1 MPCRQIVHDSQNQ
14 GQNKA
19 ISAVN
24 RLKQIN
30 PTANYHAITEKLLPS
45 NCLKIISNFDIV
57 VDATDN
63 FDARYILNDA
73 CVILK
78 KVLVSGSAVGLE
90 GQITV
95 IKPGETPCYR
105 CLYPSPSLMENCRSC
120 ANAGILGP
128 VAGLI
133 GCLEAI
139 ETLKLLSNTAPSSN
153 KANMV
158 HGIEGKQVFYDAKFG
173 DFHSFELPSRNKNCI
188 VCGDQ
193 PSIRTGEDI
202 EQFITNIQCQSQEAS
217 DKYLGGPLPPDCE
230 ISCRDYLLQY
240 ENNESDESSSAFHII
255 LDVRS
260 SHQFSLTHLKLSNCV
275 IVSDSSDLSRLP
287 VPTQSDQ
294 KNSFNKIL
302 INLPLSILK
311 SPGQLQQIKEYL
323 VKVESSIFPLTDQK
337 QDQKI
342 RVFALCRRGID
353 STVATRYLLENNIN
367 CQNISGGLTAWK
379 ETVDSNFPMY

>member
-1 MPCRQIVHDSQNQ
+1 
-14 GQNKA
+14 
-19 ISAVN
+19 
-24 RLKQIN
+24 
-30 PTANYHAITEKLLPS
+30 
-45 NCLKIISNFDIV
+45 
-57 VDATDN
+57 
-63 FDARYILNDA
+63 
-73 CVILK
+73 
-78 KVLVSGSAVGLE
+78 
-90 GQITV
+90 
-95 IKPGETPCYR
+95 
-105 CLYPSPSLMENCRSC
+105 
-120 ANAGILGP
+120 
-128 VAGLI
+128 
-133 GCLEAI
+133 
-139 ETLKLLSNTAPSSN
+139 
-153 KANMV
+153 
-158 HGIEGKQVFYDAKFG
+158 
-173 DFHSFELPSRNKNCI
+173 
-188 VCGDQ
+188 
-193 PSIRTGEDI
+193 
-202 EQFITNIQCQSQEAS
+202 
-217 DKYLGGPLPPDCE
+217 LPPDCE